1 MNTVEIQLLAEQA
14 LGLTPDQADA
24 LIESGEDY
32 DTPLKEHFGVDLE
45 TFGKIA
51 NALIPLTPV
60 IEQPQTKQLVHVFV
74 QFQGGLVTIIARQ
87 ALYQDKETKRQRD
100 KEILV
105 LTD

>member
-32 DTPLKEHFGVDLE
+32 DTPLKERFGVDLE

-60 IEQPQTKQLVHVFV
+60 IEQPKINQLVHTFV
-74 QFQGGLVTIIARQ
+74 GFKNGCYAVLAKQTIH
-87 ALYQDKETKRQRD
+87 E
-100 KEILV
+100 
-105 LTD
+105 